1 MLATHTVFTVSIYS
15 LSGLAK
21 FSART
26 KLAAMI
32 SYAIL
37 SAHFFQVSK
46 VMLSGFK
53 LFTKLL
59 RWPIR
64 LLVKYKIVPDN
75 PLHALGVEPGR
86 PLLYICH
93 TESASDLATLRRV
106 CQQLQ
111 LPDPLSKVQLGS
123 QLLPRTLFLEQPH
136 RLIGGRGKTRA
147 LQQGQQLLAAHLAQ
161 PELRAQL
168 MPAAILWGRAPGKE
182 NSIKWLIGEAH
193 SPNWLAKLLIVL
205 ISGRHTLVRLSKPV
219 DLQQMAAQF
228 GSAPETARKL
238 LRMSR
243 IHFYRQRLAATGP
256 KLMQRNQLFNALLAS
271 PALKKAIAD
280 EAETKRIS
288 YQAAQQEARKLLQE
302 IAADYRTSTL
312 RFGDRILSWLW
323 QKLYYGIK
331 VKNAD
336 QLRELAQKGH
346 EIVYVPCHRSH
357 MDYLLLSYIIYHQ
370 GLVPPHIAAGINL
383 NFWPAGTI
391 FRRGGAFF
399 IRRSFSGNKL
409 YSAVFR
415 EYLSLLFIKGYAV
428 KYYTE
433 GGRSRTGRLLQPKT
447 GMLAMTVQSM
457 LRGIDRPV
465 TLVPVY
471 LGYEHVMEVNTYLS
485 ELQGS
490 GKQKESVFGVL
501 KAIRNLRDYGYGY
514 VNFGEPISLNQ
525 YLSQQV
531 PAWKS
536 EINPLEAPKPQW
548 LNPVTGKLSEQIM
561 RHINQAAALN
571 SINLIALCLLASD
584 KHSLTRQELVQQLQ
598 AYLTLQQA
606 VPYHANVSLPEQSAE
621 QMLEHAAKMQK
632 IMLTADSFGQLVS
645 LSPQQAVLM
654 SYYRNNILH
663 LFILPAI
670 LASAVLRQ
678 QRLSLTELQ
687 SLAEQL
693 YSLLKHELFLQV
705 PSLQHYIRQLVQQL
719 QAQGLLIQ
727 DGEDYLAPPQ
737 HSREYMMLD
746 LLAHNAEHTLQ
757 RYAMVFNL
765 LRAHGPLPR
774 PELEQQSHQ
783 LAQRL
788 LTLHGINAPEYYD
801 KNLFAGLSQALK
813 LEGYCQSDQD
823 NRLQATPALSRLAA
837 TVNLLLR
844 SEVLQSIHS
853 IMPEAA
859 TTQPGS

>member
-1 MLATHTVFTVSIYS
+1 MFSS
-15 LSGLAK
+15 LS
-21 FSART
+21 
-26 KLAAMI
+26 
-32 SYAIL
+32 
-37 SAHFFQVSK
+37 
-46 VMLSGFK
+46 
-53 LFTKLL
+53 LL
-59 RWPIR
+59 TTLLKWPLR
-64 LLVKYKIVPDN
+64 LLVKFKIVPDN
-75 PLHALGVEPGR
+75 ALEQLGIAKER
-86 PLLYICH
+86 PLFYICH
-93 TESASDLATLRRV
+93 TESASDLAVLRRV
-106 CQQLQ
+106 CLQLA
-111 LPDPLSKVQLGS
+111 LPDPLQQVTLNGKKM
-123 QLLPRTLFLEQPH
+123 PRTLFLEKPH
-136 RLIGGRGKTRA
+136 QIIGGRSKTLG
-147 LQQGQQLLAAHLAQ
+147 LQHGQALLAAHLAE
-161 PELRAQL
+161 PELKAQL

-182 NSIKWLIGEAH
+182 NSIKWLLGEAH
-193 SPNWLAKLLIVL
+193 SPNWLAKLLIVF

-219 DLQQMAAQF
+219 DLQHMAAQF
-228 GSAPETARKL
+228 GAEESIARKL

-256 KLMQRNQLFNALLAS
+256 KLMDRNQLFNALLAT

-288 YQAAQQEARKLLQE
+288 HSAAQQAARKLLQE

-312 RFGDRILSWLW
+312 RFGDRVLSWLW
-323 QKLYYGIK
+323 QKLYNGIK
-331 VKNAD
+331 VNNAD
-336 QLRELAQKGH
+336 VLRELAQKGH

-383 NFWPAGTI
+383 NFWPAGTL

-433 GGRSRTGRLLQPKT
+433 GGRSRTGRLLSPKT

-490 GKQKESVFGVL
+490 GKKKESFSGVI

-514 VNFGEPISLNQ
+514 VNFGEPISLNH
-525 YLSQQV
+525 YLNQQI
-531 PAWKS
+531 PDWKS
-536 EINPLEAPKPQW
+536 EINPLDAPKPQW
-548 LNPVTGKLSEQIM
+548 LNPVVAKLSEQIM

-571 SINLIALCLLASD
+571 SINLLSLCLLASE
-584 KHSLTRQELVQQLQ
+584 KQTLTRQELSQQVNCYLQLQ
-598 AYLTLQQA
+598 QQA
-606 VPYHANVSLPEQSAE
+606 PYHHLVSLPEMTVE
-621 QMLEHAAKMQK
+621 QMIEHALQMQK
-632 IMLTADSFGQLVS
+632 IQLAQDSFGELIS
-645 LSPQQAVLM
+645 LTPENAVQM

-663 LFILPAI
+663 LFIIPAL
-670 LASAVLRQ
+670 LAAAVLHQRQ
-678 QRLSLTELQ
+678 LSQQQLLAIIEPLYGLIRQEL
-687 SLAEQL
+687 
-693 YSLLKHELFLQV
+693 YLFV
-705 PSLQHYIRQLVQQL
+705 PSIQQYCKMILQELTS
-719 QAQGLLIQ
+719 QGLLLH
-727 DGEDYLAPPQ
+727 DGEYYQAPAQ
-737 HSREYMMLD
+737 HSAEFFMLD

-765 LRAHGPLPR
+765 LRTQAPLNR
-774 PELEQQSHQ
+774 NDLEQQSHQ

-801 KNLFAGLSQALK
+801 KNLFATLSLALK
-813 LEGYCQSDQD
+813 AEGYTQLDQE
-823 NRLQATPALSRLAA
+823 NRVCTTAALSKLANS
-837 TVNLLLR
+837 VNLLLR
-844 SEVLQSIHS
+844 NDVLQSINS
-853 IMPEAA
+853 ILPNNME
-859 TTQPGS
+859 S

>member
-1 MLATHTVFTVSIYS
+1 MLRCACVILLRFIVIFFLVDLGMFSS
-15 LSGLAK
+15 LS
-21 FSART
+21 
-26 KLAAMI
+26 
-32 SYAIL
+32 
-37 SAHFFQVSK
+37 
-46 VMLSGFK
+46 
-53 LFTKLL
+53 LFTTLL
-59 RWPIR
+59 KWPLR
-64 LLVKYKIVPDN
+64 LLVKFKIVPDN
-75 PLHALGVEPGR
+75 PLEQLGIMPER
-86 PLLYICH
+86 PLFYICH

-106 CQQLQ
+106 CQQLA
-111 LPDPLSKVQLGS
+111 LPDPLEQVTLNGQ
-123 QLLPRTLFLEQPH
+123 QLPRTLFLEKPH
-136 RLIGGRGKTRA
+136 QLIGGRSKTRA
-147 LQQGQQLLAAHLAQ
+147 LKLGQTLLAAHLADPQ
-161 PELRAQL
+161 LQAQL

-182 NSIKWLIGEAH
+182 NSIKWLLGEAH
-193 SPNWLAKLLIVL
+193 SPNWLAKLVIVL

-228 GSAPETARKL
+228 GAEESTARKL

-256 KLMQRNQLFNALLAS
+256 KLMNRSQLFNALLAT

-280 EAETKRIS
+280 EAASKRIS
-288 YQAAQQEARKLLQE
+288 HHAAQQEARKLLQE

-312 RFGDRILSWLW
+312 RFGDRVLSWLW
-323 QKLYYGIK
+323 QKLYNGIK
-331 VKNAD
+331 VNNAD
-336 QLRELAQKGH
+336 MLRDLAQKGH

-383 NFWPAGTI
+383 NFWPAGTL

-415 EYLSLLFIKGYAV
+415 EYLSLLFMKGYSV

-433 GGRSRTGRLLQPKT
+433 GGRSRTGRLLTPKT

-471 LGYEHVMEVNTYLS
+471 LGYEHVMEVSTYLS

-490 GKQKESVFGVL
+490 GKKKESVAGVF

-525 YLSQQV
+525 YLNQQA
-531 PAWKS
+531 PDWKN

-548 LNPVTGKLSEQIM
+548 LNPVVAKLSEQIM

-571 SINLIALCLLASD
+571 SINLLALCLLASQ
-584 KHSLTRQELVQQLQ
+584 KQTLTRQELVQQLDC
-598 AYLTLQQA
+598 YLQLQQQA
-606 VPYHANVSLPEQSAE
+606 PYHRLISLPEMTAE
-621 QMLEHAAKMQK
+621 QMIDHAEKMQK
-632 IMLTADSFGQLVS
+632 IQVTRDTFGQLIS
-645 LSPQQAVLM
+645 FTPANAILM
-654 SYYRNNILH
+654 SYYRNNVLH
-663 LFILPAI
+663 LFMLPAI
-670 LASAVLRQ
+670 LAAAVLHQRQ
-678 QRLSLTELQ
+678 LSQQQLLAI
-687 SLAEQL
+687 AEQL
-693 YSLLKHELFLQV
+693 YGILRQELYLYV
-705 PSLQHYIRQLVQQL
+705 PSVSQYCKAILQQLVTQGLVQQDGDYY
-719 QAQGLLIQ
+719 QAP
-727 DGEDYLAPPQ
+727 AQ
-737 HSREYMMLD
+737 HSREYFMLD

-765 LRAHGPLPR
+765 LRVQGPLNR
-774 PELEQQSHQ
+774 TELEQQSHQ

-801 KNLFAGLSQALK
+801 KNLFSTLSQALK
-813 LEGYCQSDQD
+813 TTGYTQLDQEH
-823 NRLQATPALSRLAA
+823 RVCATAELAKLA
-837 TVNLLLR
+837 HTVNLLLR
-844 SEVLQSIHS
+844 SEVLQSINS
-853 IMPEAA
+853 IMPARLM
-859 TTQPGS
+859 P

>member
-1 MLATHTVFTVSIYS
+1 
-15 LSGLAK
+15 
-21 FSART
+21 
-26 KLAAMI
+26 
-32 SYAIL
+32 
-37 SAHFFQVSK
+37 
-46 VMLSGFK
+46 MLSGFS

-59 RWPIR
+59 SWPIR
-64 LLVKYKIVPDN
+64 LLVRFKIVPDN
-75 PLHALGVEPGR
+75 PINELQICTDR
-86 PLLYICH
+86 PLFYICH

-106 CQQLQ
+106 CRALD
-111 LPDPLSKVQLGS
+111 LPDPLSRVKLGE
-123 QLLPRTLFLEQPH
+123 QLLPRTLFLEKPH
-136 RLIGGRGKTRA
+136 QLIGGRGRTRA
-147 LQQGQQLLAAHLAQ
+147 LQQGQRLLAAHLANPQ
-161 PELRAQL
+161 LQAQL
-168 MPAAILWGRAPGKE
+168 IPAAILWGRAPGKE
-182 NSIKWLIGEAH
+182 NSIKWLLGEAH
-193 SPNWLAKLLIVL
+193 APNWLAKLLIVL

-219 DLQQMAAQF
+219 DLQQMAVQF
-228 GSAPETARKL
+228 GAEQEIARKL

-256 KLMQRNQLFNALLAS
+256 KLMARAQLFNALLAS
-271 PALKKAIAD
+271 PALKQAIAD
-280 EAETKRIS
+280 EASSKKIS
-288 YQAAQQEARKLLQE
+288 YQAAQQEARKLLHE

-331 VKNAD
+331 VTNAD
-336 QLRELAQKGH
+336 KLRDLAQKGH

-415 EYLSLLFIKGYAV
+415 EYLSLLFMKGYAV

-514 VNFGEPISLNQ
+514 VNFGEPISLNH
-525 YLSQQV
+525 YLNQQA
-531 PAWKS
+531 PDWKT

-548 LNPVTGKLSEQIM
+548 LNPVVAKLSEQIM

-584 KHSLTRQELVQQLQ
+584 KQSLTRQELERQLEV
-598 AYLTLQQA
+598 YLNLQRM
-606 VPYHANVSLPEQSAE
+606 VPYHANVSLPEQTPA
-621 QMLEHAAKMQK
+621 QMIAHAAKMQK
-632 IMLTADSFGQLVS
+632 IQLATDSFGELVS
-645 LSPQQAVLM
+645 LSPQHAVQM

-663 LFILPAI
+663 LFIIPAL

-678 QRLSLTELQ
+678 QEQ
-687 SLAEQL
+687 SQQQLLAMVEQL
-693 YSLLKHELFLQV
+693 YGLLRHELFLYV
-705 PSLQHYIRQLVQQL
+705 PSISNYSKQLLQQLVQAGML
-719 QAQGLLIQ
+719 QQQEQHFLV
-727 DGEDYLAPPQ
+727 PPQ
-737 HSREYMMLD
+737 HSREYFMLD

-765 LRAHGPLPR
+765 LHAHGPLQR
-774 PELEQQSHQ
+774 SELEQQSQQ

-801 KNLFAGLSQALK
+801 KNLFATLSQALK
-813 LEGYCQSDQD
+813 LEGYSQLDQD
-823 NRLQATPALSRLAA
+823 NRVRATPELSKLA
-837 TVNLLLR
+837 TSVNLLLR
-844 SEVLQSIHS
+844 NEVLQSIYS
-853 IMPEAA
+853 IMPRD
-859 TTQPGS
+859 

>member
-1 MLATHTVFTVSIYS
+1 MLSS
-15 LSGLAK
+15 LSL
-21 FSART
+21 FSR
-26 KLAAMI
+26 
-32 SYAIL
+32 
-37 SAHFFQVSK
+37 
-46 VMLSGFK
+46 
-53 LFTKLL
+53 LL
-59 RWPIR
+59 NWPLR
-64 LLVKYKIVPDN
+64 LLVKFKIVPDN
-75 PLHALGVEPGR
+75 PLQQLGIATER
-86 PLLYICH
+86 PLFYICH

-106 CQQLQ
+106 CQQLT
-111 LPDPLSKVQLGS
+111 LPDPLTPVTLDGKH
-123 QLLPRTLFLEQPH
+123 LPRTLFLEQPH
-136 RLIGGRGKTRA
+136 QLIGSRTKTRA
-147 LQQGQQLLAAHLAQ
+147 LQQGQALLAAHLADPSLQ
-161 PELRAQL
+161 AQL

-182 NSIKWLIGEAH
+182 NSIKWLLGEAH
-193 SPNWLAKLLIVL
+193 SPNWLAKLVIVL

-228 GSAPETARKL
+228 GAAEDTARKL

-256 KLMQRNQLFNALLAS
+256 KLMNRSQLFNALLAT

-280 EAETKRIS
+280 EAASKRIS
-288 YQAAQQEARKLLQE
+288 HTAAQQEARKLLQE

-323 QKLYYGIK
+323 QKLYNGIK
-331 VKNAD
+331 VNNAD
-336 QLRELAQKGH
+336 MLRDLAQKGH

-383 NFWPAGTI
+383 NFWPAGTL

-415 EYLSLLFIKGYAV
+415 EYLSLLFMKGYAV

-433 GGRSRTGRLLQPKT
+433 GGRSRTGRLLAPKT

-490 GKQKESVFGVL
+490 GKKKESVTGVL

-525 YLSQQV
+525 YLNQQA
-531 PAWKS
+531 PDWKS

-548 LNPVTGKLSEQIM
+548 LNPVVAKLSEQIM

-571 SINLIALCLLASD
+571 SINLLAICLLASD
-584 KHSLTRQELVQQLQ
+584 KHTLTRQELVQQLRC
-598 AYLTLQQA
+598 YLQLQQQA
-606 VPYHANVSLPEQSAE
+606 PYHSLVSIPEMDAE
-621 QMLEHAAKMQK
+621 QMIEHAEKMQK
-632 IMLTADSFGQLVS
+632 IQITRDNFGELVS
-645 LSPQQAVLM
+645 LTPANAVLM
-654 SYYRNNILH
+654 SYYRNNVLH

-670 LASAVLRQ
+670 IAAAVLRQ
-678 QRLSLTELQ
+678 GQLSQ
-687 SLAEQL
+687 QQILALVEQL
-693 YSLLKHELFLQV
+693 YGLLRQELYLYV
-705 PSLQHYIRQLVQQL
+705 PSVSQYSKAILQQL
-719 QAQGLLIQ
+719 LEQGLLLQ
-727 DGEDYLAPPQ
+727 HDQYYRAPAQ
-737 HSREYMMLD
+737 HSREYFMLD

-765 LRAHGPLPR
+765 LRAHGPLNR
-774 PELEQQSHQ
+774 AELEQQSHQ

-788 LTLHGINAPEYYD
+788 LALHGINAPEYYD
-801 KNLFAGLSQALK
+801 KNLFATLSQALK
-813 LEGYCQSDQD
+813 AEGYTQLDQD
-823 NRLQATPALSRLAA
+823 NKVCATAALANLAK

-844 SEVLQSIHS
+844 SDVLQSINS
-853 IMPEAA
+853 IMPVQLPPQA
-859 TTQPGS
+859 